1 MNPFKLILDFFS
13 SVRVGIVFMVLLFIY
28 SAVGSSG
35 IPIHW
40 ALWEPTT
47 WYAIRE
53 ARGLEM
59 TEFEWFHW
67 WPFYALMALF
77 SVTLTVT
84 TIRRIRLNIIN
95 LGVWTIHTG
104 IIMLVIGSVIYFAT
118 KIEGDVPIA
127 RARMQIEVPGHETT
141 SVLVMPGASA
151 SVGSGADEWS
161 FVVTS
166 IDPEWELLS
175 GSDAGKRAYSVSVS
189 VQSPEQRYIRQ
200 LILGYPQ
207 YTEDLVA
214 SDNPNQPFARA
225 IKVVGTPTVDSDL
238 SLSLVPDVRDTF
250 HVMNSSALYVREIM
264 DMPDGSIEPVTPWI
278 ERPIEGLP
286 RFNNYLSGFGMT
298 WPVQDDNHT
307 FFEPLKIRVPGSDP
321 DDPLKGDTVLIT
333 DYLRQ
338 AELQT
343 RTESGGSTLAPS
355 AKVDFTTGEGRR
367 QSYQMFAMDPKSSNA
382 DPSLMQ
388 FKWIEDET
396 EFDQL
401 MQPIGPRIVI
411 TIPGDEPR
419 TKTIPIEGL
428 SELDPD
434 LPMQPIEGTD
444 YTWRPVRFDEHLSIE
459 GRDISMLRIEIE
471 KDGDL
476 WMRWVFDDPSLN
488 GDIPLPVPGAA
499 PTDHSIERREL
510 DSGIQ
515 TRFEPSTRSAAPVLL
530 VAGPDESRLRLITT
544 FKPDEPPVAMD
555 VAINEP
561 LELVPGITMTVPNYS
576 PYTTTSIRPW
586 IRPRNQQDPSYG
598 NQLSMIRVEIPSSST
613 REAWLAYHHW
623 PFESRDEVLRR
634 FPWRPTTIALSDG
647 RRVQMILSRR
657 SAPLPASVSL
667 LGFDTKDHIG
677 GFTGNS
683 SSILNWISEVQ
694 FDEPS
699 GPRKVDISV
708 NDPAEEG
715 GFWFFQSQWDPPDPA
730 RFSGDTPSLGLNYT
744 VLGVGNRRGV
754 WVQLAGSVLMV
765 LGLMYAFYVKPVL
778 VRRRQESALAQAG
791 AAS

>member
-1 MNPFKLILDFFS
+1 MNPLKLILDFFS

-53 ARGLEM
+53 AKGLEM

-77 SVTLTVT
+77 SVTLIVT
-84 TIRRIRLNIIN
+84 TIRRIRFNVIN

-104 IIMLVIGSVIYFAT
+104 IITLVIGSVIYFAT

-127 RARMQIEVPGHETT
+127 RARMQIEIPGHETS
-141 SVLVMPGASA
+141 SVLVMPGATA
-151 SVGSGADEWS
+151 TVGSGADEWS
-161 FVVTS
+161 FIVTS

-189 VQSPEQRYIRQ
+189 VQSPEQRYVRQ

-238 SLSLVPDVRDTF
+238 SLSLVPDVRDRF
-250 HVMNSSALYVREIM
+250 HVMNSSALYIREIKKQA
-264 DMPDGSIEPVTPWI
+264 DGSIEPTTPWI
-278 ERPIEGLP
+278 ERPIHGLP
-286 RFNNYLSGFGMT
+286 RFNNYLSGLGTT
-298 WPVQDDNHT
+298 WPIRDDNRT
-307 FFEPLKIRVPGSDP
+307 FIEPLSIRVPASDP
-321 DDPLKGDTVLIT
+321 NDPLNGASVLVT
-333 DYLRQ
+333 DYLR
-338 AELQT
+338 AAVLEK
-343 RTESGGSTLAPS
+343 RTESGGNVLAPS
-355 AKVDFTTGEGRR
+355 AKVEFTTSEGRKQR
-367 QSYQMFAMDPKSSNA
+367 YEMFAMDPKSSNA

-388 FKWIEDET
+388 FKWIEEESDFDE
-396 EFDQL
+396 L
-401 MQPIGPRIVI
+401 MEPVGPRIVI

-419 TKTIPIEGL
+419 TMTFPIEGL
-428 SELDPD
+428 SELEPD

-444 YTWRPVRFDEHLSIE
+444 YRWRPVRFDEHLSIE
-459 GRDISMLRIEIE
+459 GRDISMLRIELE

-488 GDIPLPVPGAA
+488 GDLPLPVPGAV
-499 PTDHSIERREL
+499 PTDHTIERREL
-510 DSGIQ
+510 DPGIQ
-515 TRFEPSTRSAAPVLL
+515 TRFEPSTRAAAPVLL
-530 VAGPDESRLRLITT
+530 LAGPGDGTLRLVTN
-544 FKPDEPPVAMD
+544 FKSDEPPVAMD
-555 VAINEP
+555 VVIDEP
-561 LELVPGITMTVPNYS
+561 MELVPGITMNVPSYS
-576 PYTTTSIRPW
+576 PYTTTSTRPS
-586 IRPRNQQDPSYG
+586 IVPRGQQDPSIG
-598 NQLSMIRVEIPSSST
+598 NQYSMIRVQVPNSSN

-634 FPWRPTTIALSDG
+634 FPWRPTTVALSDG
-647 RRVQMILSRR
+647 RMIQLMLSRK
-657 SAPLPASVSL
+657 SESLPSKVSL

-677 GFTGNS
+677 GFTGS
-683 SSILNWISEVQ
+683 TSSILNWISRVQ
-694 FDEPS
+694 FDESS
-699 GPRKVDISV
+699 GPREADISV

-778 VRRRQESALAQAG
+778 VRRRQESAIAKVG